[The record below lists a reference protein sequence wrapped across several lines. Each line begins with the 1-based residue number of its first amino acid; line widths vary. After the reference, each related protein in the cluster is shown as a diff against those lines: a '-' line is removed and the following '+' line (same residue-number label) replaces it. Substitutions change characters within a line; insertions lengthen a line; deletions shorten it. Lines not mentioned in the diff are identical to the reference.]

1 MFGRT
6 RGAIAGLTLV
16 LALAGCSNGGGS
28 DSGGTSGGGGSKGG
42 ARPVDSPLNPSQ
54 VAQAIPGKI
63 AVPQGW
69 HGGEPLVAQGGE
81 AQEQC
86 QLTARWSCA
95 GVTAQASSE
104 YSHGADVD
112 AGFTVIAYDSVDNA
126 KVGLKTLVA
135 DNHDEGGL
143 KPLTVEAGADES
155 DAYSKEEFGVVA
167 MRVGTVVAMV
177 VGQSLPK
184 DHDLTSFAKFQV
196 ERITT
201 AATGKNPDA

>member
-1 MFGRT
+1 MFGGA
-6 RGAIAGLTLV
+6 RGAVIGLALV
-16 LALAGCSNGGGS
+16 VALAGCSNGG
-28 DSGGTSGGGGSKGG
+28 DSGSGGGTGGSKGG

-63 AVPQGW
+63 AAPQGW

-112 AGFTVIAYDSVDNA
+112 AGFTLIAYDSVDNA

-135 DNHDEGGL
+135 DNHDKGGL

-177 VGQSLPK
+177 VGQSLPA